1 MTFKEKLEKFLK
13 EPVGFR
19 LKSDEI
25 AEELAKVLDG
35 DDRFKDV
42 DGWRYEDLCGD
53 ARCEHGN
60 KAYISYDNHEHRS
73 RIGSTN
79 DDDDYYDYG
88 IGVEVPELLNITLRE
103 LKKYNNEQEATN
115 GKHV

>member
-1 MTFKEKLEKFLK
+1 MTFKEKLEKFLN

-19 LKSDEI
+19 LKSEEI

-42 DGWRYEDLCGD
+42 DGWAWESLCSS
-53 ARCEHGN
+53 ARDVHGN
-60 KAYISYDNHEHRS
+60 KGYISYDNQEHRS
-73 RIGSTN
+73 QYGSTDG
-79 DDDDYYDYG
+79 DDCDYG

-103 LKKYNNEQEATN
+103 LKKYN
-115 GKHV
+115 G